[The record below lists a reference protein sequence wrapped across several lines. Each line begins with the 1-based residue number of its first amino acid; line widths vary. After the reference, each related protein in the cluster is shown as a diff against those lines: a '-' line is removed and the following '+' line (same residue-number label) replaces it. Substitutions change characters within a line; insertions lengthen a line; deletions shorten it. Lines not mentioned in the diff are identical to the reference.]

1 MTELTDLAAYA
12 AHDSE
17 SKGRSYHEDP
27 PGFRG
32 EFQRDRDRI
41 IHSTA
46 FRRLV
51 YKTQVFVNHEGD
63 LYRTRLTHTI
73 EVAQIART
81 VARALRLNEPLTE
94 AICLAH
100 DLGHTPF
107 GHAGQD
113 ALNECMH
120 EYGGFEHNLQS
131 LRVVDE
137 LEERYADFMGLNL
150 TFETR
155 EGILKHC
162 SLNNARTLGAV
173 GERFIQRKQPS
184 LEAQISN
191 VADEIA
197 YNNHDVDDGLRA
209 GLISIDALRS
219 VTLFRREHDE
229 VVKVYPQ
236 LIGRRQINEI
246 VRRMINHV
254 VADLIRTSAIAIRSA
269 SPANIDAVRQQ
280 PGPLIGLSEAVTQEH
295 LELKRYL
302 RQEVYKHYRVLRM
315 TTKARNVIHSL
326 FAAFFETP
334 DLLPPEHHRIA
345 LQMREKSGPSG
356 LARAVSDYIAGMTDR
371 YAILEY
377 GRIFDPAERS

>member
-1 MTELTDLAAYA
+1 MTEPTDLAAYA
-12 AHDSE
+12 AHDNE
-17 SKGRSYHEDP
+17 SRGRLHVEPP

-113 ALNECMH
+113 ALNECMRD
-120 EYGGFEHNLQS
+120 YGGFEHNMQS

-137 LEERYADFMGLNL
+137 LEERYADFPGLNL

-162 SLNNARTLGAV
+162 AVNNARHLGAV
-173 GERFIQRKQPS
+173 GERFIKRQQPS
-184 LEAQISN
+184 LEAQIAN
-191 VADEIA
+191 IADEIA
-197 YNNHDVDDGLRA
+197 YNNHDLDDGLRA
-209 GLISIDALRS
+209 GLITIDGLRA
-219 VTLFRREHDE
+219 VTVFRREHDE
-229 VVKVYPQ
+229 VLKAYPN
-236 LIGRRQINEI
+236 LTGRRQINEI

-254 VADLIRTSAIAIRSA
+254 VADLIRTSAIAIRTA
-269 SPANIDAVRQQ
+269 APANIDAVRQQ
-280 PGPLIGLSEAVTQEH
+280 SKMLVGLSEAVMAEH

-302 RQEVYKHYRVLRM
+302 REEVYKHYRVLRM
-315 TTKARNVIHSL
+315 TTKARKVVQSL
-326 FAAFFETP
+326 FTAFFAA
-334 DLLPPEHHRIA
+334 PELMPVEHQRA
-345 LQMREKSGPSG
+345 AAQKRADTDASN
-356 LARAVSDYIAGMTDR
+356 LARAVADYIAGMTDR
-371 YAILEY
+371 YAILEHQ
-377 GRIFDPAERS
+377 RVFDPAERS